1 MALQKNNET
10 IKTLS
15 EEDKNFLGGVV
26 FEVSTDKEFKNIIRT
41 GKTNA
46 SGYLAFDELERG
58 TYFIREKQALDF
70 YELNDEVF
78 EIMIKTNEQVE
89 TIDVDNNLI
98 KSYIDIKKVDY
109 YDNNTVL
116 PYAGFTMYSDP
127 ECTQPIKEV
136 TTNKDGIAHFDNIK
150 FGSTVYVKET
160 KAPAGYKLS
169 NEVVKVIINEE
180 WVTSSKDT
188 RVITYK
194 DEKEP
199 SVPTGDNT
207 SPLPYALAS
216 MLSVFV
222 LVMMKQKKKRIN

>member
-1 MALQKNNET
+1 M
-10 IKTLS
+10 
-15 EEDKNFLGGVV
+15 
-26 FEVSTDKEFKNIIRT
+26 FEVTI
-41 GKTNA
+41 
-46 SGYLAFDELERG
+46 
-58 TYFIREKQALDF
+58 
-70 YELNDEVF
+70 
-78 EIMIKTNEQVE
+78 EINEQIE

-98 KSYIDIKKVDY
+98 KSYVDIKKVDK
-109 YDNNTVL
+109 DNENKML
-116 PYAGFTMYSDP
+116 SNAAFTMYSDP